1 MRNRMIRLLI
11 WIWGNIMSKAKL
23 NPESYEDRISDIHD
37 MLSDDVSLYRLT
49 EKCMDMKVQEFNKL
63 EDFLMILHESGNE
76 DGIAALTEELM
87 QK

>member
-1 MRNRMIRLLI
+1 
-11 WIWGNIMSKAKL
+11 MSKAKL